1 MKVTVTK
8 EVEIKSTTIA
18 EGILDGFIEVL
29 DNEIADF
36 LIAEDV
42 DVCDAIDACNALT
55 NKEKIEILE
64 HIIFKLQEYHSI

>member
-42 DVCDAIDACNALT
+42 DVCDAIDA
-55 NKEKIEILE
+55 
-64 HIIFKLQEYHSI
+64 